1 MDAHAARDS
10 VPVNKQERLNEAG
23 RRLRSAQENYNKL
36 AGATSSEDTELKP
49 VRDDLQ
55 AAEMELRAAK
65 EEFLPLYAQSLR
77 EDSEFK
83 RKSEEAERRLAEGPP
98 WDDLITP
105 ADLQTRDAPTDR

>member
-1 MDAHAARDS
+1 MSAKAARNPEPANGQD
-10 VPVNKQERLNEAG
+10 RLNEAG
-23 RRLRSAQENYNKL
+23 RRLRSAQEKYNNL
-36 AGATSSEDTELKP
+36 TSSEGTELKP
-49 VRDDLQ
+49 VQGELQ

-65 EEFLPLYAQSLR
+65 EEFLPLYARHLR

-105 ADLQTRDAPTDR
+105 ADLQTRGGSTDR